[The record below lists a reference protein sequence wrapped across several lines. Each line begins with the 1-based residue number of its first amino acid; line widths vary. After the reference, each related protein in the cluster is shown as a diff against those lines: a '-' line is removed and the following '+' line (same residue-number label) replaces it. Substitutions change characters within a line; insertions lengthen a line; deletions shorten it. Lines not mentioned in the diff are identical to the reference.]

1 MIFLV
6 RHAKAG
12 HRDPAVDDDRPR
24 PLTPGGWEQ
33 SKALIDPLIAAGA
46 GAPLLSSPYIRCVQT
61 LEPLAERLGAT
72 VIADER
78 LAEDMPFKPLLEL
91 MQETADGSVL
101 CSHGDM
107 IPDVMAALERRG
119 CAITTEPNWKKGAVW
134 VLERN
139 KKGRFVSAAAW
150 PPPT

>member
-12 HRDPAVDDDRPR
+12 PRDRSVVDDRPR
-24 PLTPGGWEQ
+24 PLTPPGWEQ
-33 SKALIDPLIAAGA
+33 AKALVDPLIEAGA
-46 GAPLLSSPYIRCVQT
+46 NPPLLSSPYIRCVQT
-61 LEPLAERLGAT
+61 LEPLAERLGTT
-72 VIADER
+72 VQGDER
-78 LAEDMPFKPLLEL
+78 LAEGRPFESMLEL

-119 CAITTEPNWKKGAVW
+119 CVITTEPNWKKGAVW

-139 KKGRFVSAAAW
+139 RKGVFVTAAAW
-150 PPPT
+150 PTA